1 MRDIVKE
8 YQEKF
13 RRSHQR
19 ARRYTALLLAL
30 ALTTSLFVNWQLH
43 SVGIAKTAEYLC
55 GEVEHE
61 HTAACYEKQLVCGY
75 EEGEPEDWNATK
87 TDDGT
92 SFDDTFGMDD
102 DAFGVDADDPG
113 IAAYSAEPEYIFVP
127 HEHTSDCYQE
137 VQELTCREEEHTH
150 TDDCFDPEDGSL
162 ICDLF
167 EHTHDDSCY
176 TTTYE
181 LVCGLEEG
189 ELVEEVNPDYDPVA
203 LFEEPVAAKP
213 VVVDPVIETP
223 VHHHTDACYEEVLVC
238 GLPEHHHT
246 VNCLS
251 DPQDGTQDED
261 EWLAQTGTSLT
272 GLWMD
277 DLLAVA
283 ESQLG
288 YEQSEKNF
296 ELDDADGTTVHY
308 YTRYGAWYGNSYG
321 PWDVMF
327 LSYCLNYAGI
337 PQSAIPQVSSVLSL
351 HSQLRSALYN
361 EETGSGYAMDFDGDL
376 PSDAAMPGDIV
387 IYNGTVTKAVAVES
401 EPLQVQDDS
410 ADADIAL
417 LSMDAAATTDTAP
430 HIEEYTVDASTVGIV
445 SDVDEDS
452 GTLTVISGDVDGKV
466 DKVTLNASQVTT
478 LVSVANAQ
486 QADYGVATLDFKA
499 EDGNTTVSG
508 LDGKKYV
515 DEVHLQVENGIEY
528 VDANEFNLT
537 DTVHGKLTFKNIPVD
552 DIRKSSNR
560 VYVALPKE
568 FKAPDWTGKLY
579 DTDDSSEAG
588 TYSFVKDSS
597 GNYMLV
603 LDYNDDYLKEHA
615 GNNVTVDSKVEF
627 DFNWNE
633 NYVKKD
639 GENTIDL
646 GGKKIIVTIK
656 DDTTPTPSKKQFEL
670 SKSASKLT
678 YEGKDAYITYT
689 VKLTVNE
696 DVEGPLVLEDVLAN
710 PNNAS
715 FQYDGDP
722 TITGS
727 DPAPSIKWKDG
738 STVNS
743 KTFTLGKKGA
753 PITKGTYTI
762 TYKVKCANFGSQT
775 FTDSDAVKNTVSL
788 KDHDDTSSKSTSTK
802 LKTNLISKDGSAS
815 SNSKIKWT
823 VNINDGDSRL
833 NLKNETFTDQ
843 IPGGL
848 TLDQST
854 LTIKRTGPDGKEVTV
869 VSKGKINDSNSLGET
884 LTVDET
890 GNITCKLADG
900 FYQYKITYTT
910 TVDRP
915 ENLPV
920 NGTTYTNTGKTDGDS
935 GSDKATKDVT
945 VKPSRL
951 EKEAVGAPAIDS
963 TTNKAV
969 LRWVSTI
976 DLADL
981 NGYKFFDFSDNIYRP
996 SAPGSTTKN
1005 NYKAQTIDMDSI
1017 VVRDRSGTDITQT
1030 LRTANAIKA
1039 YEYGK
1044 TDVDGVDYGL
1054 FQIDFGTLDIKGPV
1068 TIQYNTE
1075 VDMSTFP
1082 ANDKRDIVNYCFIQD
1097 SDGKNSDN
1105 EDAKQT
1111 ISTKGNTEHYLKKWV
1126 NDSYSGGSKEDL
1138 KIGEKVSWAV
1148 QLNGDGNMPDDL
1160 TGPIVITDTL
1170 PYGML
1175 LDESS
1180 IEIDFNNL
1188 NRRSVSP
1195 VKNEDYFIQ
1204 IGTNGE
1210 GRTTIT
1216 VTLYERA
1223 YKLDSGDTQ
1232 TSITLKY
1239 KTMLDPSK
1247 LDVLFDMTQKKPTH
1261 TFKNDA
1267 SLNFNGGSDS
1277 VSAETTVTLKILGKE
1292 GSYNDVTGQLSYTV
1306 KVNPTGI
1313 DLSGGDGIS
1322 GADTL
1327 LLYDKLSTG
1336 KLGERVTLQSISMFA
1351 AELQDGDL
1359 VATAPLGDL
1368 VLVDKQCSDS
1378 NAKNL
1383 LLNEYGIKVDGNKD
1397 ILIWA
1402 RIENK
1407 RPLIFIFNYQV
1418 NINNL
1423 VSDDYPLTNKVN
1435 INGKWEYTEKTTN
1448 GNHTSS
1454 GSNSV
1459 NLSKDRLDIIKY
1471 SGTINNH
1478 VAGAKFTL
1486 DSYDNGNWIPFA
1498 VDGVSKFVT
1507 DSNGKCSINGL
1518 ERGVVYRIHE
1528 KEAPPE
1534 YVQPAE
1540 DDYHYFCIR
1549 GLNEDWA
1556 LPTVNGVEANQIDV
1570 RTPVSD
1576 SIQIFSYYCNNTPKP
1591 HYVKPGSLKVTK
1603 VWQDSNGDEITDKSI
1618 LTVLKPVNVK
1628 LVQHKK
1634 NATVTIKGTNPQS
1647 SKTFSVPY
1655 GSSLTIE
1662 APNASNLFTFT
1673 RSDKGQCESKS
1684 ELDETTWNSRYYY
1697 TFPAINGDIEIT
1709 YTDWFDAEAYQL
1721 VKVDD
1726 TAATG
1731 KVVNTDIDPV
1741 ATLSYDNKWTYTW
1754 SDLPTSEDGSIWYT
1768 LEEVSATDGYTTS
1781 YVIGSGEASE
1791 SCPQIT
1797 LTPSEGVTAQ
1807 VVNRSAQSGGYELP
1821 STGGAGTKLYT
1832 AGGGALMLAA
1842 LVCGVCRKRRRER
1855 RAR

>member
-8 YQEKF
+8 YQKKF
-13 RRSHQR
+13 RRNHQR

-43 SVGIAKTAEYLC
+43 GVGIAKTAEYLC
-55 GEVEHE
+55 GELEHE

-75 EEGEPEDWNATK
+75 EEGEPEDWNATM
-87 TDDGT
+87 TDDGM
-92 SFDDTFGMDD
+92 SFDDTFDM
-102 DAFGVDADDPG
+102 DADDPG

-127 HEHTSDCYQE
+127 HEHTDDCYQE
-137 VQELTCREEEHTH
+137 VQELTCLEEEHTH
-150 TDDCFDPEDGSL
+150 DDSCFDEDGVTF
-162 ICDLF
+162 ICDKF

-181 LVCGLEEG
+181 LVCGLKEG

-251 DPQDGTQDED
+251 DPLDGTQDED
-261 EWLAQTGTSLT
+261 EWLAQTGTTLS
-272 GLWMD
+272 GNWAD

-288 YEQSEKNF
+288 YEQSERNF
-296 ELDDADGTTVHY
+296 QLDDADSVTVRH
-308 YTRYGAWYGNSYG
+308 YTRYGNDYGNDYG

-327 LSYCLNYAGI
+327 LSYCLKYADI

-376 PSDAAMPGDIV
+376 PSDAAMPSDIV

-401 EPLQVQDDS
+401 QPLQVQDDS

-466 DKVTLNASQVTT
+466 AKVTLNASQVTT

-486 QADYGVATLDFKA
+486 QTDYGVSTLDYQVKDA
-499 EDGNTTVSG
+499 EGNITTVTG
-508 LDGKKYV
+508 LDGSAYV
-515 DEVHLQVENGIEY
+515 DEVHLQVKKGTDY
-528 VDANEFNLT
+528 VDSNEFNLT
-537 DTVHGKLTFKNIPVD
+537 DTVHGKLTFKSIPVD
-552 DIRKSSNR
+552 DIRKSNNC

-568 FKAPDWTGKLY
+568 FKAPENWPGKLY
-579 DTDDSSEAG
+579 DADNSSESG

-597 GNYMLV
+597 GNYTLV
-603 LDYNDDYLKEHA
+603 LNYNNDYLTTHT
-615 GNNVTVDSKVEF
+615 GNNSTVDSKVEF

-633 NYVKKD
+633 NNVTKD

-646 GGKKIIVTIK
+646 GNHKIIVTIK
-656 DDTTPTPSKKQFEL
+656 DSTIPTPSKKQFEL
-670 SKSASKLT
+670 SKNASKLT
-678 YEGKDAYITYT
+678 YEEDKDAYITYT

-696 DVEGPLVLEDVLAN
+696 DTKGPLVLEDVLAN

-715 FQYDGDP
+715 FQYDGVP

-727 DPAPSIKWKDG
+727 GSAPSIKWEDG
-738 STVNS
+738 STGNS
-743 KTFTLGKKGA
+743 KTFTIGQKDTMIA
-753 PITKGTYTI
+753 KGTYTI

-843 IPGGL
+843 IPDGL

-854 LTIKRTGPDGKEVTV
+854 LTIKRTGPDGNDVTV
-869 VSKGKINDSNSLGET
+869 VSKGKIKDNSLGET

-890 GNITCKLADG
+890 GKITCKLADG

-910 TVDRP
+910 TVDHP
-915 ENLPV
+915 ENLPLD
-920 NGTTYTNTGKTDGDS
+920 GTTYTNTGKTDGSS
-935 GSDKATKDVT
+935 GSDEAQKAVT

-951 EKEAVGAPAIDS
+951 KKEAVGAPAIDS

-969 LRWVSTI
+969 LSWVSII

-996 SAPGSTTKN
+996 SAPGSTTQN
-1005 NYKAQTIDMDSI
+1005 NYKAQTIIMNSI
-1017 VVRDRSGTDITQT
+1017 VVRGGDNTDITEQ
-1030 LRTANAIKA
+1030 LRRDNAIQA
-1039 YEYGK
+1039 YERG
-1044 TDVDGVDYGL
+1044 TADADGVDYGL
-1054 FQIDFGTLDIKGPV
+1054 FQIDFGQLNIKGPV
-1068 TIQYNTE
+1068 TIQYDTE

-1082 ANDKRDIVNYCFIQD
+1082 ANDKRDIINYCFIQD

-1111 ISTKGNTEHYLKKWV
+1111 ISTKDNTEHYLKKWV
-1126 NDSYSGGSKEDL
+1126 NDSYSGGSEEDL
-1138 KIGEKVSWAV
+1138 KIGEKISWAV
-1148 QLNGDGNMPDDL
+1148 QLNSDGNMPNNL

-1180 IEIDFNNL
+1180 IEIDFNYL
-1188 NRRSVSP
+1188 NHNGVSP
-1195 VKNEDYFIQ
+1195 AKNEDYFIQ

-1216 VTLYERA
+1216 VTLKERA
-1223 YKLDSGDTQ
+1223 YKLDSGATQ
-1232 TSITLKY
+1232 KPITLKY

-1247 LDVLFDMTQKKPTH
+1247 LDKLFNINEKKPTH

-1267 SLNFNGGSDS
+1267 SLTFKGGSDS
-1277 VSAETTVTLKILGKE
+1277 VSAETTVTLKVLGKE

-1313 DLSGGDGIS
+1313 DLSGGDGTN

-1327 LLYDKLSTG
+1327 LLYDKLSTYE
-1336 KLGERVTLQSISMFA
+1336 LNERVTLQSISMFA

-1368 VLVDKQCSDS
+1368 VLADKNCSKS
-1378 NAKNL
+1378 SAENL
-1383 LLNEYGIKVDGNKD
+1383 HLNEYGIKVDDNKD
-1397 ILIWA
+1397 ILVWA
-1402 RIENK
+1402 RIPNNQ
-1407 RPLIFIFNYQV
+1407 PLIFIFNYQV
-1418 NINNL
+1418 NIDNL
-1423 VSDDYPLTNKVN
+1423 VSGDYPLANKVN
-1435 INGKWEYTEKTTN
+1435 INGKWEYIEETTN

-1454 GSNSV
+1454 GSTNI
-1459 NLSKDRLDIIKY
+1459 NLTKDRLDIIKY
-1471 SGTINNH
+1471 SGTINNR

-1486 DSYDNGNWIPFA
+1486 DYYNNGIWTPFN
-1498 VDGVSKFVT
+1498 VDGVSEFVT

-1540 DDYHYFCIR
+1540 NDYHYFCIR
-1549 GLNEDWA
+1549 KLNEDWA
-1556 LPTVNGVEANQIDV
+1556 LPTVNGVDSDQIDV

-1576 SIQIFSYYCNNTPKP
+1576 SNQIFSYYCNNTPKP

-1628 LVQHKK
+1628 LVKHAKK
-1634 NATVTIKGTNPQS
+1634 AVVTFVDRNGFSYSCSVYRNGSITVNWTGSQKFTATPETADNATITRADPTNGNEVYITNIKGDVTIQ
-1647 SKTFSVPY
+1647 VD
-1655 GSSLTIE
+1655 
-1662 APNASNLFTFT
+1662 SNLGEWFL
-1673 RSDKGQCESKS
+1673 SAVVC
-1684 ELDETTWNSRYYY
+1684 DE
-1697 TFPAINGDIEIT
+1697 GT
-1709 YTDWFDAEAYQL
+1709 YTGEDFIYAYPI
-1721 VKVDD
+1721 
-1726 TAATG
+1726 TE
-1731 KVVNTDIDPV
+1731 
-1741 ATLSYDNKWTYTW
+1741 LSYDNNWTYTW

-1797 LTPSEGVTAQ
+1797 LTPSEGVNAQ
-1807 VVNRSAQSGGYELP
+1807 VVNRSTQSGDYVLP

-1842 LVCGVCRKRRRER
+1842 LMCGVCRKRRRER